1 LNLTHIAERFEL
13 EKEVLHAIISKLIL
27 SKELKA
33 HLDIDTNCILFERIQ
48 NTRLQNLALQM
59 TDKVSAILV
68 NNERVLDSRYGN
80 YGYTEKDVP
89 DSLLKRKTQQKKHPA
104 ALLNAG
110 KHKKGGYKK
119 TN

>member
-1 LNLTHIAERFEL
+1 L
-13 EKEVLHAIISKLIL
+13 
-27 SKELKA
+27 
-33 HLDIDTNCILFERIQ
+33 
-48 NTRLQNLALQM
+48 
-59 TDKVSAILV
+59 TDKISAILV

-89 DSLLKRKTQQKKHPA
+89 EGLLKKKTTKKHPA

-119 TN
+119 